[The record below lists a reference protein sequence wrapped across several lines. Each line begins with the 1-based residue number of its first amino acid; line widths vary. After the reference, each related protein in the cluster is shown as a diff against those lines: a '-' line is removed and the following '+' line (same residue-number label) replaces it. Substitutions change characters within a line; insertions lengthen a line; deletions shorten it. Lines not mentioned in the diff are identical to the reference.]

1 MGMKTFSKREL
12 NQQTAHVLAEV
23 TTGESVVVTD
33 RGVPKWRIE
42 ALEAHPDP
50 VERLRIE
57 GRVTPAKKHPRAW
70 TTHREAQRYTPAEV
84 DALLDETRGD
94 R

>member
-1 MGMKTFSKREL
+1 MKTVSKREL
-12 NQQTAHVLAEV
+12 NQQTARVLAEV

-50 VERLRIE
+50 VERLRMQ
-57 GRVTPAKKHPRAW
+57 GRVTPAKRHPRAW
-70 TTHREAQRYTPAEV
+70 TTDRAAQRHAPAEV
-84 DALLDETRGD
+84 DALLDEIRGD